1 MPVSPQDV
9 REYLLASNEEFQKL
23 AREHSE
29 YERQLDQL
37 AKQPYLNAEDLA
49 REVALKKMKLR
60 VKDRMQEL
68 IARHLQQY

>member
-29 YERQLDQL
+29 YEQQLDQL
-37 AKQPYLNAEDLA
+37 AKQPYLSAEDLA
-49 REVALKKMKLR
+49 REVALKKLKLR
-60 VKDRMQEL
+60 VKDRMQQL
-68 IARHLQQY
+68 IARHLQQH